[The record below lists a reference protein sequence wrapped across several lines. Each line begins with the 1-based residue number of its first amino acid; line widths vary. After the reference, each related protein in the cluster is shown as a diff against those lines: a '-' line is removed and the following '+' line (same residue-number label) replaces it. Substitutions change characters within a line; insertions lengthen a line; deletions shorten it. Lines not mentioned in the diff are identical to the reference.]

1 VHSLQGFLEVKLSR
15 VINPESSGK
24 ERTKLTKTIV
34 KAIRELMVQKEP
46 NKLTKDLT
54 AYISIALMEIHKTVD
69 VSVEAW
75 EKRGYWLK
83 ADKFRLDWEWTEIF
97 SVQMR
102 DSLLN
107 DDWAGIALLS
117 AKIAQKFANIQIT
130 QKNRLGEPWHD
141 AFSKLRK

>member
-1 VHSLQGFLEVKLSR
+1 MSR

-107 DDWAGIALLS
+107 
-117 AKIAQKFANIQIT
+117 
-130 QKNRLGEPWHD
+130 
-141 AFSKLRK
+141 

>member
-1 VHSLQGFLEVKLSR
+1 LSR

-46 NKLTKDLT
+46 NKLTKDLA
-54 AYISIALMEIHKTVD
+54 AYISIALMEISKTVD
-69 VSVEAW
+69 VSVVAW

-83 ADKFRLDWEWTEIF
+83 ADRFRLDWEWTETLGE
-97 SVQMR
+97 QMR

-107 DDWAGIALLS
+107 EDWAGVALLS
-117 AKIAQKFANIQIT
+117 AKIAQKFSNIQIA
-130 QKNRLGEPWHD
+130 QNNRLDEPWHD
-141 AFSKLRK
+141 ALGKLSK

>member
-1 VHSLQGFLEVKLSR
+1 MEVKLSR
-15 VINPESSGK
+15 VINLESSGK

-46 NKLTKDLT
+46 NKLTKDLA

-83 ADKFRLDWEWTEIF
+83 ADKFRLDWEWTEIY

-102 DSLLN
+102 DSILN
-107 DDWAGIALLS
+107 EDWAGVALLS
-117 AKIAQKFANIQIT
+117 AKIAQKFTNIQIA

-141 AFSKLRK
+141 ALSVLSK